1 MYLCNCIQEVMGEMS
16 LSKVEKQTFT
26 RIRVEVIDQ
35 VVEVMKEDRDFRNKF
50 FYNNFNSFKAV

>member
-1 MYLCNCIQEVMGEMS
+1 MS

-50 FYNNFNSFKAV
+50 FCNNFNSFKAV